1 MPVGGLTTG
10 PRNLLRQIREAMAGA
25 SPAQDRLDTVVR
37 IIAQSMVAEVCSIYL
52 RRASG
57 EKGGPEADTPPQQ
70 RRDQQEHRQRR
81 DHIPEGRLRMIGEA
95 GGIAGVAPQPDHAE
109 HRHQRQRRQ

>member
-37 IIAQSMVAEVCSIYL
+37 IIAQSMVAE
-52 RRASG
+52 G
-57 EKGGPEADTPPQQ
+57 
-70 RRDQQEHRQRR
+70 
-81 DHIPEGRLRMIGEA
+81 
-95 GGIAGVAPQPDHAE
+95 
-109 HRHQRQRRQ
+109 